1 MNETARDRSPQSL
14 ENEII
19 ALTHRLKCLRPALS
33 PSMDGLTP
41 MEAHALVLLFCA
53 DEKQCSVKP
62 SDIARHLRVSPSAV
76 SQFLRS
82 LERKGFIMRTRAE
95 GDSRSVCIGLTEKGQ
110 SLSSQLR
117 RERSKQFMD
126 MVESVG
132 IDNMN
137 QLVVILEKICDYAEG
152 SDSFVPVSREC
163 DIPGRGVP
171 CA

>member
-1 MNETARDRSPQSL
+1 MNETVRDRSPQSL

-19 ALTHRLKCLRPALS
+19 ALAHRLKRLRPALS

-41 MEAHALVLLFCA
+41 MEAHALVLLFCCINNFLFCA
-53 DEKQCSVKP
+53 DEKQRSVKP

-82 LERKGFIMRTRAE
+82 LERKGFIVRTRAE

-117 RERSKQFMD
+117 RERWHRQH
-126 MVESVG
+126 ES
-132 IDNMN
+132 I
-137 QLVVILEKICDYAEG
+137 G
-152 SDSFVPVSREC
+152 SDLGKNLRLRRRVGFVCSRF
-163 DIPGRGVP
+163 P
-171 CA
+171 

>member
-1 MNETARDRSPQSL
+1 MNETVRDRSPQSL

-82 LERKGFIMRTRAE
+82 LER
-95 GDSRSVCIGLTEKGQ
+95 IGLTEKGQ

>member
-62 SDIARHLRVSPSAV
+62 PTLHAICAFRPARYPS
-76 SQFLRS
+76 S
-82 LERKGFIMRTRAE
+82 
-95 GDSRSVCIGLTEKGQ
+95 
-110 SLSSQLR
+110 
-117 RERSKQFMD
+117 
-126 MVESVG
+126 
-132 IDNMN
+132 
-137 QLVVILEKICDYAEG
+137 
-152 SDSFVPVSREC
+152 
-163 DIPGRGVP
+163 
-171 CA
+171 

>member
-1 MNETARDRSPQSL
+1 MQRQA
-14 ENEII
+14 
-19 ALTHRLKCLRPALS
+19 
-33 PSMDGLTP
+33 
-41 MEAHALVLLFCA
+41 F
-53 DEKQCSVKP
+53 
-62 SDIARHLRVSPSAV
+62 HLRVSPSAV

-82 LERKGFIMRTRAE
+82 LERKGFIVRTRAE

>member
-1 MNETARDRSPQSL
+1 MNETVRDRSPQSL

-82 LERKGFIMRTRAE
+82 LERKGFIVRTRAE

-117 RERSKQFMD
+117 RERSKQFM
-126 MVESVG
+126 
-132 IDNMN
+132 DNMN

>member
-1 MNETARDRSPQSL
+1 MNETVRDRSPQSL

-82 LERKGFIMRTRAE
+82 LERKGFIVRTRAE
-95 GDSRSVCIGLTEKGQ
+95 GDSRSVCIG
-110 SLSSQLR
+110 
-117 RERSKQFMD
+117 
-126 MVESVG
+126 
-132 IDNMN
+132 
-137 QLVVILEKICDYAEG
+137 
-152 SDSFVPVSREC
+152 P
-163 DIPGRGVP
+163 IPLFATSP
-171 CA
+171 

>member
-82 LERKGFIMRTRAE
+82 LERKGFIVRTRAE
-95 GDSRSVCIGLTEKGQ
+95 GDSRSVCIG
-110 SLSSQLR
+110 LSSQLR

-163 DIPGRGVP
+163 DISGRGVP

>member
-1 MNETARDRSPQSL
+1 MNETVRDRSPQSL

-82 LERKGFIMRTRAE
+82 FERKGFIVRTRAE

-137 QLVVILEKICDYAEG
+137 QLVVILEKFAITQKG
-152 SDSFVPVSREC
+152 RIRLFPFPVNA
-163 DIPGRGVP
+163 IFLGGGVP